1 MTVGVGCEKCSNTGF
16 RGRLGFYE
24 LIRVGPMLR
33 TGISEGAS
41 TIELR
46 GMLGDDFVSMRED
59 GIRKAI
65 EGLTTPEEVM
75 RATQDVDDFGG

>member
-1 MTVGVGCEKCSNTGF
+1 MTIGEGCEKCGNSGF

-24 LIRVGPMLR
+24 LIKVGPALR
-33 TGISEGAS
+33 AGISEGRS

-46 GMLGDDFVSMRED
+46 GLLGDDFVSMRED
-59 GIRKAI
+59 GVRKAI
-65 EGLTTPEEVM
+65 EGITTPAEVL

>member
-1 MTVGVGCEKCSNTGF
+1 M
-16 RGRLGFYE
+16 
-24 LIRVGPMLR
+24 IRVSPALR

-46 GMLGDDFVSMRED
+46 GLLGDDFISMRED

-65 EGLTTPEEVM
+65 EGITTPEEVL
-75 RATQDVDDFGG
+75 RATQDVDDFGA